1 MASFLKNTMMQMK
14 INGVLLD
21 IAVITDTQSVVCEF
35 NEDGTI
41 KTNLKDYLKNIVQ
54 QIEAKATSGD
64 INIACENLYKRI
76 MGLTDADTTINETYD
91 TLVEIEKWIT
101 SHGEQAAGIIQ
112 SVNTLETDMQSVKQD
127 ITSLKENPAG
137 TTVEASGTNGNLK
150 VDGKE
155 VKVYTNPG
163 KDVYVATS
171 DEEETAAIQ
180 KMRDGDILFKVV
192 SVGTESTDTNTG
204 QENTGTGSIVPEE
217 PETIR
222 PDIEQITPDGGR

>member
-14 INGVLLD
+14 VNGVLLD
-21 IAVITDTQSVVCEF
+21 IAIITDTQSVVCEF

-64 INIACENLYKRI
+64 IDTACENLYKRI

-91 TLVEIEKWIT
+91 TLVEIERWIT
-101 SHGEQAAGIIQ
+101 SHGEQATGLVQ
-112 SVNTLETDMQSVKQD
+112 SVNTLETDMESVKQD
-127 ITSLKENPAG
+127 IDNLKKKPAG
-137 TTVEASGTNGNLK
+137 STVEASNVNGNLK
-150 VDGKE
+150 VNGEE

-163 KDVYVATS
+163 RDVYVATS

-192 SVGTESTDTNTG
+192 PVGTETTNTNTE
-204 QENTGTGSIVPEE
+204 QENTSSSGPVEIEE
-217 PETIR
+217 PV
-222 PDIEQITPDGGR
+222 DINGGYIAPDGGK